1 MNSLLEDYVL
11 RLLKTIITVVFIS
24 ALFGSGTPSCQEVS
38 RRDAPEGS
46 AQADPNV
53 DPNDLSAYYGF
64 TEMEVIKL
72 DWQIKDL
79 QIADLTGDG
88 RNDIAIVNNRKAK
101 IELLIQ
107 KEKMGPAGAS
117 VAVSAEDVDIN
128 QIAPPTRFQR
138 QAVAVSQRIHSMVCG
153 DLNSD
158 GIVDLAFY
166 GEPKGLYVML
176 QKGNSG
182 QAGKLETLQW
192 RPRKKYTVDD
202 GLKSSNGLVCADLNN
217 NGAEDVGLAAK
228 DGVYVLLQEA
238 DGSLAEPVKYS
249 TTSVVLGV
257 TAGDI
262 NGDNI
267 NDLIVITNDNERPL
281 HVRFGLSNGQLG
293 PQVRFFIEKP
303 YALKL
308 RDVDGLPG
316 KEILTVDAVS
326 GRLTCYKFAAEKKED
341 MDWPTLFY
349 PLTADKESTKRD
361 LAASDFDG
369 DGLVDIA
376 ISEPGA
382 AEITFYRQ
390 SKGVGF
396 AEPMRFPAFAEIAG
410 LSAADV
416 DGDGRSDLG
425 VLSVKEKIIGVS
437 RFEDGRLSFP
447 QPIDLTGEPLAMEL
461 ADIDGNGDIDCVYV
475 SWDANDVRHLRVVS
489 YMGNKP
495 RSRPE
500 QPRWAPM
507 GGGLELE
514 KLTSNPDG
522 LKVVDVDVDG
532 LHDVLIFVKYEAP
545 ILARQ
550 RPEGEFSIV
559 DWPGAQ
565 ASLIKNASLSSIA
578 VADVDGAAGN
588 ELLLAQDNFARSLV
602 FDNGKQWRIVDQYN
616 AKSTENEISAVG
628 AFELDGSATD
638 RPAILLLDGRKG
650 QLQILKAGDDK
661 TYRFSRELDVGRW
674 NSATH
679 LKMLFEPLTGSGAN
693 TILLFDS
700 EKFALITPPA
710 ETNSVEFLDERFSY
724 ETQIKDGGYG
734 NLEAGDI
741 NADKRADII
750 MVEYK
755 RNHMEILALD
765 SQIKPIPAMRFKIF
779 ENKSYRKR
787 EGRGK
792 YEVEPREV
800 KIADVTGDG
809 KQDLVT
815 VIHDRIIIYPQ
826 D

>member
-24 ALFGSGTPSCQEVS
+24 AMFGSGTPSCQEVS
-38 RRDAPEGS
+38 KREAPEGLGRT
-46 AQADPNV
+46 DPNV

-72 DWQIKDL
+72 DWGVQDL
-79 QIADLTGDG
+79 EIADLTGDG
-88 RNDIAIVNNRKAK
+88 RNDIVVVNNRRAK

-107 KEKMGPAGAS
+107 KEKMEPAETP
-117 VAVSAEDVDIN
+117 VAVAAQDVDIN

-158 GIVDLAFY
+158 GITDLAFY

-176 QKGNSG
+176 QKGREEAVKSG
-182 QAGKLETLQW
+182 ALQW
-192 RPRKKYTVDD
+192 RPRRKISIDD
-202 GLKSSNGLVCADLNN
+202 GLTNSNGLVCADLSND
-217 NGAEDVGLAAK
+217 GAADVALAAK
-228 DGVYVLLQEA
+228 DGVHVLLQKA
-238 DGSLAEPVKYS
+238 DGSLAEPAKYS

-257 TAGDI
+257 TAGDL

-281 HVRFGLSNGQLG
+281 HVRFGLSSGQLG

-308 RDVDGLPG
+308 SDVDGLPG
-316 KEILTVDAVS
+316 EEILTVDAVS

-349 PLTADKESTKRD
+349 PLTADKESTRRD
-361 LAASDFDG
+361 LAAGDFDG
-369 DGLVDIA
+369 DGLVDVA
-376 ISEPGA
+376 ISEPGS
-382 AEITFYRQ
+382 AEIALYKQTA
-390 SKGVGF
+390 GVGL
-396 AEPMRFPAFAEIAG
+396 AEPMRFPAFAEIVS
-410 LSAADV
+410 LSAADI
-416 DGDGRSDLG
+416 DGDGKSELG
-425 VLSVKEKIIGVS
+425 VLSVKEKIVGVS
-437 RFEDGRLSFP
+437 RFDDGRLSFP

-461 ADIDGNGDIDCVYV
+461 GDIDGNGDIECVYV
-475 SWDANDVRHLRVVS
+475 SKDANDTRHLRVVS
-489 YMGNKP
+489 YMGSKP

-500 QPRWAPM
+500 QPRWVPI

-522 LKVVDVDVDG
+522 LRVVDVDADG
-532 LHDVLIFVKYEAP
+532 LHDVLIFVKYEPP
-545 ILARQ
+545 ILALRKT
-550 RPEGEFSIV
+550 EGEFSIV

-565 ASLIKNASLSSIA
+565 ASLIKDASVSSIA
-578 VADVDGAAGN
+578 VADVDGAPGK

-602 FDNGKQWRIVDQYN
+602 FEQGRKWRIVDQYN
-616 AKSTENEISAVG
+616 AKSTENQILAVG
-628 AFELDGSATD
+628 AFELDGGTNV
-638 RPAILLLDGRKG
+638 PAILLLDGNKG
-650 QLQILKAGDDK
+650 QLQILKAGSDK
-661 TYRFSRELDVGRW
+661 TYRFVKELDIGRW
-674 NSATH
+674 NAAVN
-679 LKMLFEPLTGSGAN
+679 LKMLFEPLTGGDAKS
-693 TILLFDS
+693 ILLFDS
-700 EKFALITPPA
+700 EKFALVTPPDEA
-710 ETNSVEFLDERFSY
+710 GAIQFLDQRFSY
-724 ETQIKDGGYG
+724 ETKIKDGGYG
-734 NLEAGDI
+734 NVVAGDI
-741 NADKRADII
+741 NADQRTDII

-787 EGRGK
+787 ERAGK
-792 YEVEPREV
+792 YEVEPRELE
-800 KIADVTGDG
+800 IADVTGDG

>member
-1 MNSLLEDYVL
+1 M
-11 RLLKTIITVVFIS
+11 RLLKMIVMVVFIS

-38 RRDAPEGS
+38 KREALEGLG
-46 AQADPNV
+46 QADPNV
-53 DPNDLSAYYGF
+53 DPNDLTAYYGF

-79 QIADLTGDG
+79 QIADLTGNG

-107 KEKMGPAGAS
+107 KEKMGPAETP
-117 VAVSAEDVDIN
+117 VAVAADDVDIN

-138 QAVAVSQRIHSMVCG
+138 QAVAVSQRIHSLVCG
-153 DLNSD
+153 DLDSD
-158 GIVDLAFY
+158 GITDLAFY

-176 QKGNSG
+176 QKGREEAVKSG
-182 QAGKLETLQW
+182 ALQW
-192 RPRKKYTVDD
+192 RPRRKISIDD
-202 GLKSSNGLVCADLNN
+202 GLPNSNGLVCADLNN
-217 NGAEDVGLAAK
+217 DGAADVALAAK
-228 DGVYVLLQEA
+228 DGVYVLLQKA

-257 TAGDI
+257 TAGDL

-281 HVRFGLSNGQLG
+281 HVRFGLSSGQLG

-316 KEILTVDAVS
+316 EEILTVDAVS

-390 SKGVGF
+390 SEGVGF

-416 DGDGRSDLG
+416 DGDGKSEVG

-461 ADIDGNGDIDCVYV
+461 ADIDDDGVIECVYV
-475 SWDANDVRHLRVVS
+475 SKDANDVRHLRVVS

-507 GGGLELE
+507 GGGLELR
-514 KLTSNPDG
+514 KLASNPDG
-522 LKVVDVDVDG
+522 LRVVDVDTDG
-532 LHDVLIFVKYEAP
+532 LHDVLIFVKYETP
-545 ILARQ
+545 ILALQ
-550 RPEGEFSIV
+550 TTEGEFSIV

-565 ASLIKNASLSSIA
+565 ASLIKDASVSSIA
-578 VADVDGAAGN
+578 VADVDGAPGK
-588 ELLLAQDNFARSLV
+588 ELLLAQDNFARSLI
-602 FDNGKQWRIVDQYN
+602 FEQGRKWRIVDQYN
-616 AKSTENEISAVG
+616 AKSTENQILAVG
-628 AFELDGSATD
+628 AFALAGGTNL
-638 RPAILLLDGRKG
+638 PAILLLDGHKG
-650 QLQILKAGDDK
+650 QLQILKAGSDK
-661 TYRFSRELDVGRW
+661 TYRFVKELDIGRW
-674 NSATH
+674 NTAVH
-679 LKMLFEPLTGSGAN
+679 LKMLFEPLTGGDAKS
-693 TILLFDS
+693 ILLFDS
-700 EKFALITPPA
+700 EKFALITPPDQA
-710 ETNSVEFLDERFSY
+710 GGIQFLDQRFSY
-724 ETQIKDGGYG
+724 ETKIKDGGYG
-734 NLEAGDI
+734 NLVAGDI
-741 NADKRADII
+741 NADERTDII

-755 RNHMEILALD
+755 RDHMEILALD

-779 ENKSYRKR
+779 EKKSYRKR

-792 YEVEPREV
+792 YEVEPRELE
-800 KIADVTGDG
+800 IADVTGDG